1 MAAECSIICVQ
12 QCNYAFDVYE
22 YYGWWSNW
30 LAAISTP
37 MHTHNLQLLFVATAK
52 LKPAPAAIR
61 PRNGQHWVQ
70 YTGEH
75 SLWHWITC
83 CDGGGDASTLRTM
96 CDVR

>member
-12 QCNYAFDVYE
+12 QCNYAFDVYK

-61 PRNGQHWVQ
+61 PRNGQH
-70 YTGEH
+70 
-75 SLWHWITC
+75 
-83 CDGGGDASTLRTM
+83 
-96 CDVR
+96 